1 MEHLK
6 TVRNLI
12 PGTLASLATLPRTL
26 AAPPKSSGNDK
37 PRQKPINPC
46 KTDWQAKWL
55 GLDVTHPSIQTL
67 ASAAEKFC
75 GQWFKNDNSK
85 PLLVLVGDFG
95 TGKTHVAKRIFN
107 FCNAASSAAFE
118 KGCWGKSNFPSSTF
132 IHWPEAS
139 SAFQEKEFGIMEDAF
154 NADLVVI
161 DDVGSEND
169 PWKVCADKFCQILS
183 RREKKF
189 TVVTTNVTPEQWT
202 ERFDGRINDRL
213 MRSSVVNQLSAESYS
228 LR

>member
-1 MEHLK
+1 MEPTK
-6 TVRNLI
+6 TVRSLI
-12 PGTLASLATLPRTL
+12 PATLGSLATLPRTL
-26 AAPPKSSGNDK
+26 AAPPKSSGNV
-37 PRQKPINPC
+37 RQKKTINPC
-46 KTDWQAKWL
+46 KTAWQRKWL
-55 GLDVTHPSIQTL
+55 ELDVTSQSIQTL
-67 ASAAEKFC
+67 AGDAEKFC
-75 GQWFKNDNSK
+75 KEWFKNDNIR

-95 TGKTHVAKRIFN
+95 TGKTHVAKRIFK
-107 FCNAASSAAFE
+107 FCNAASSTAFDR
-118 KGCWGKSNFPSSTF
+118 GYWGKSNYPASTF
-132 IHWPEAS
+132 IHWPEAA

-154 NADLVVI
+154 NSELVII

-189 TVVTTNVTPEQWT
+189 TVVTTNVKPEEWT

-213 MRSSVVNQLSAESYS
+213 MRFSVVCQIGAGSYS

>member
-1 MEHLK
+1 
-6 TVRNLI
+6 
-12 PGTLASLATLPRTL
+12 
-26 AAPPKSSGNDK
+26 
-37 PRQKPINPC
+37 
-46 KTDWQAKWL
+46 
-55 GLDVTHPSIQTL
+55 
-67 ASAAEKFC
+67 
-75 GQWFKNDNSK
+75 
-85 PLLVLVGDFG
+85 
-95 TGKTHVAKRIFN
+95 
-107 FCNAASSAAFE
+107 
-118 KGCWGKSNFPSSTF
+118 
-132 IHWPEAS
+132 
-139 SAFQEKEFGIMEDAF
+139 MEDAF